1 MTRRSR
7 RSTFGPGR
15 RSSAPPGRREH
26 FWKRRRHRLRFK
38 PRRNVNVVAMVS
50 SPEELTG
57 RPQLRLNIVG
67 VIVLVLFVVLILRL
81 WALQVIDH
89 STYTAAVNANE
100 VRTVSVPAPRGL
112 ITSSNGTILAGD
124 QVQYQIALSRTVAT
138 QDPSAVAD
146 AAAIVG
152 DTPTQVQSAL
162 SNSQYSPYEP
172 VPILTG
178 ASAATVQY
186 IETHPSDFPGLTVQQ
201 VTERT
206 YPQGGTVA
214 AQVLGYVGAITA
226 TELKAHSTGRYS
238 QATQYGQSGLENEYQ
253 QYLAGKPGLKELLVN
268 ALGQTVG
275 TRHTTPPEQGDTV
288 VTNINLTLQR
298 AVQSALTA
306 DVVADRS
313 TVDPTTGHLP
323 AAKTAA
329 AVVMDVQTGAV
340 LAMASYPDYK
350 LTEWLGGIS
359 EANYST
365 LEASGALDNYAIQG
379 LYTPG
384 SSFKL
389 ASATAAL
396 QTGLLGA
403 STVFTDPG
411 TYSIPTCKG
420 YCTFHDDQPTD
431 AGKITMPLAL
441 TESDDDYFY
450 NIGYQFYVNAA
461 KYGPTPIQNVANSYG
476 MGELTGID
484 LPDEVQGRV
493 DSPALRKELHQA
505 TPKAFPYD
513 SWYAGTNLEMAF
525 GQGETVLTPIE
536 MAQAYSTFANGGTRY
551 QPEVAAEITTPSGK
565 VVKSFAPKVTGTVNL
580 PASIYQP
587 MLQGFE
593 GVVATPKGTAYAIF
607 KQYAHF
613 SLTTF
618 RIAGKTGSATVSTGT
633 TKEPDAWFIGFGPI
647 PNPQY
652 VVVAAVTQGGYGDQ
666 AAAPAVVNIFNYLVK
681 HPVTPVSATAK
692 G

>member
-7 RSTFGPGR
+7 VFQSDARRFGAPRTGDRRRRGR
-15 RSSAPPGRREH
+15 RH
-26 FWKRRRHRLRFK
+26 QLRFR

-67 VIVLVLFVVLILRL
+67 VVVLVLFVVLILRL
-81 WALQVIDH
+81 WALQVLDH
-89 STYTAAVNANE
+89 STYAAAVTANE
-100 VRTVSVPAPRGL
+100 IRTVSVPAPRGL
-112 ITSSNGTILAGD
+112 ITTRTGNVLAGN
-124 QVQYQIALSRTVAT
+124 QVQYQITLSRTEAA
-138 QDPSAVAD
+138 QDPAV
-146 AAAIVG
+146 VG
-152 DTPTQVQSAL
+152 DVAALVTETPAQVETAL
-162 SNSQYSPYEP
+162 NNSQYSPYEP
-172 VPILTG
+172 VPILNG
-178 ASAATVQY
+178 APMATVQY
-186 IETHPSDFPGLTVQQ
+186 LEAHPSQFPGVSVQQ

-214 AQVLGYVGAITA
+214 TQVVGYVNAITA
-226 TELKAHSTGRYS
+226 TELKAHHTGRYS
-238 QATQYGQSGLENEYQ
+238 EATQYGQSGLENQYQ
-253 QYLAGKPGLKELLVN
+253 QYLAGKAGAKRLLVN
-268 ALGQTVG
+268 AQGQVVG
-275 TRHTTPPEQGDTV
+275 TLHSTPPVQGNTV
-288 VTNINLTLQR
+288 VTNIDLGLQK

-306 DVVADRS
+306 DVTSDRT
-313 TVDPTTGHLP
+313 TVDPTTGNLP

-329 AVVMDVQTGAV
+329 AVVMNVQTGAV
-340 LAMASYPDYK
+340 LAMASYPSYK
-350 LTEWLGGIS
+350 LTVWSGGIS
-359 EANYST
+359 QANYT
-365 LEASGALDNYAIQG
+365 ALESQGALNNYAIQG

-396 QTGLLGA
+396 QTGLIGA

-461 KYGPTPIQNVANSYG
+461 RYGATPIQNVANSYG
-476 MGELTGID
+476 LGELTGID

-493 DSPALRKELHQA
+493 DSPALRKQLHQA
-505 TPKAFPYD
+505 TPTAFPYD

-536 MAQAYSTFANGGTRY
+536 MAQAYATFANGGTRY
-551 QPEVAAEITTPSGK
+551 QPEVAAAITRPGGPVLKTFTPK
-565 VVKSFAPKVTGTVNL
+565 PTGTVNL

-593 GVVATPKGTAYAIF
+593 GVVATPKGTAYGIF
-607 KQYAHF
+607 KQYAKF
-613 SLTTF
+613 SLTSF

-652 VVVAAVTQGGYGDQ
+652 VVVVAVTQGGYGDQ
-666 AAAPAVVNIFNYLVK
+666 AAAPAVINIFNYLVA
-681 HPVTPVSATAK
+681 HPVPPLSLPAK

>member
-1 MTRRSR
+1 
-7 RSTFGPGR
+7 
-15 RSSAPPGRREH
+15 
-26 FWKRRRHRLRFK
+26 
-38 PRRNVNVVAMVS
+38 VNVVAMVS

-67 VIVLVLFVVLILRL
+67 VVVLVLFVVLILRL
-81 WALQVIDH
+81 WALQVLDH
-89 STYTAAVNANE
+89 STYAAAVTANE

-112 ITSSNGTILAGD
+112 ITARTGSVLAGN
-124 QVQYQIALSRTVAT
+124 QVQYQITLSRTEAA
-138 QDPSAVAD
+138 QHPAV
-146 AAAIVG
+146 VG
-152 DTPTQVQSAL
+152 DVAALVGETPAQVQTAL
-162 SNSQYSPYEP
+162 SDSQYSPYEP
-172 VPILTG
+172 VPILNG
-178 ASAATVQY
+178 APMATVQY
-186 IETHPSDFPGLTVQQ
+186 LEAHPSLFPGVSVQQ

-214 AQVLGYVGAITA
+214 AQVIGYVNAITA
-226 TELKAHSTGRYS
+226 TELKAHRTGRYS
-238 QATQYGQSGLENEYQ
+238 EATQFGQSGLENQYQ
-253 QYLAGKPGLKELLVN
+253 SYLAGTPGTKRLLVN
-268 ALGQTVG
+268 AQGQVVG
-275 TRHTTPPEQGDTV
+275 TLHSSPPVQGNTV
-288 VTNINLTLQR
+288 VTNIDLGLQK
-298 AVQSALTA
+298 AVQSSLNA
-306 DVVADRS
+306 DVTSDRT
-313 TVDPTTGHLP
+313 TVDPTTGNLP

-329 AVVMDVQTGAV
+329 AVVMNVQSGAV
-340 LAMASYPDYK
+340 LAMASYPSYK

-359 EANYST
+359 QANYT
-365 LEASGALDNYAIQG
+365 ALESQGALNNYAIQG

-396 QTGLLGA
+396 QTGLIGA
-403 STVFTDPG
+403 STIFTDPG

-461 KYGPTPIQNVANSYG
+461 KYGATPIQNVANSYG
-476 MGELTGID
+476 LGELTGID

-493 DSPALRKELHQA
+493 DSPALRKQLHQA
-505 TPKAFPYD
+505 TPTAFPYD

-536 MAQAYSTFANGGTRY
+536 MAQAYATFANGGTRY
-551 QPEVAAEITTPSGK
+551 QPQVAAAIASQGGK
-565 VVKSFAPKVTGTVNL
+565 VLKTFQPKPTGTVNL

-613 SLTTF
+613 SLTSF

-652 VVVAAVTQGGYGDQ
+652 VVVVAVTQGGYGDQ
-666 AAAPAVVNIFNYLVK
+666 AAAPAVINIFNYLVA
-681 HPVTPVSATAK
+681 HPVPSLSLPAK